1 MKTSR
6 CVDAPGVRKSPK
18 EPSCVLGRARPSDYI
33 DLDRLASAI
42 APSVHGH
49 LEVKKGLLLML
60 LGAVAKKSAS
70 GDWQSRGS
78 IHVCLLGDPATAK
91 STLLKWVTSF
101 LEQAVYTSGCSASV
115 AGLTAAVVND
125 GSKTIKPGALVQAS
139 GSVCCID
146 DFERL
151 DHTGKH
157 AVGEVMD
164 HQSVS
169 IAKAGIHTKLHADTS
184 VLAAC
189 LPKGNC
195 YNPHQPLRS
204 NADMPESV
212 LQCFD
217 LMHVL
222 RDTCDSNDEVTAYHI
237 VATASGAASETSAVM
252 SLPDLRRYISLART
266 LQPQISDEASAR
278 LRNCYGRLR
287 EMDKTSPRQLESL
300 IRLSEAVARGHLEE
314 VVSAEHVD
322 EAFTL
327 MGTTSQCALSRLTS
341 DAKRARHMGS

>member
-1 MKTSR
+1 MKTAR
-6 CVDAPGVRKSPK
+6 CINALGVRKSP
-18 EPSCVLGRARPSDYI
+18 EDPSCKLGRSVPSDYI
-33 DLDRLASAI
+33 DLDRLASSI

-91 STLLKWVTSF
+91 TTLLKWVTSF
-101 LEQAVYTSGCSASV
+101 LDQAVYTSGCSASI

-125 GSKTIKPGALVQAS
+125 GSKTVMPGALVQAS

-151 DHTGKH
+151 DNKGKH

-169 IAKAGIHTKLHADTS
+169 ISKAGIHTKLHADTS
-184 VLAAC
+184 ILAAC

-195 YNPHQPLRS
+195 YNTQHPLRS
-204 NADMPESV
+204 NVDMPESV

-237 VATASGAASETSAVM
+237 VASASGTAAETPAVM
-252 SLPDLRRYISLART
+252 SVPDLRRYICLAQT
-266 LQPQISDEASAR
+266 LQPQISDDASAR

-287 EMDKTSPRQLESL
+287 EMGKTSPRQLESL

-314 VVSAEHVD
+314 VVSAAHVD

-327 MGTTSQCALSRLTS
+327 MGTVSQCTLSRLTN
-341 DAKRARHMGS
+341 DAKRARMGS